1 MVSRRLLLL
10 LLSLAS
16 LAAGGPRSDR
26 SRDIQ
31 LDDEANH
38 TEKLAVGDKLRLRC
52 NSVTDVS
59 WHKDG
64 AVLQGRA
71 PQLRIN
77 KQAVRFKAV
86 QLADAGRYACCNRSE
101 NGTEQCRSITLL
113 VYDATAHAD
122 ALQDMAAAH
131 VPGVVERLAD
141 LPTAGDS
148 YSYELDRARQ
158 LGNADMMHRANMT
171 AMSLVHEAEDASGNA
186 NDQPAGANS
195 EMLHQMGPRFTKPNI
210 MTHEVIKPAGSTV
223 HLSCPAEG
231 NPKPQITWEKDGGKV
246 TDHHDQWSLK
256 LEDMSGLDTGNY
268 TCLVCNSVACI
279 NFVFEVDVI
288 EHHQYKMNLTTD
300 PQNSTVVVG
309 HNVSFYCRI
318 PSGHLY
324 VRWFK
329 GNLTA
334 HGKIGPR
341 MYTESPEVLVLG
353 NVTFGDEG
361 WYTCV
366 ARNSFGT
373 TSASAYL
380 HVVDRNLIPMSQL
393 SDQEDSNDTET
404 NRVAGEYNETVPQ
417 MPPRFTKPG
426 NMNRLVA
433 KPAGNM
439 LRLKC
444 PAEGNPEPNITWTKD
459 GATPSRML
467 GSVRN
472 GRWSLILEDLV
483 VSDSGNYSCI
493 VCNLCGCINFTFK
506 VDIVERFP
514 HKPHV
519 LDGYPHNVTAVV
531 NTTAKFSCPTY
542 SELEPHIQWV
552 KTPHRVE
559 DGTDPV
565 DVTVAPLYQLGIPIG
580 TPEELVLSN
589 VSYED
594 EGWYTCIVG
603 NSLGLTYASAYLHVV
618 DKEEEE
624 PQQMAK
630 FQLTLV
636 NVMAILLFILFVVGV
651 VIMLFVFHR
660 LKIKRKKMKKLLA
673 IETARAAVVTQWTKK
688 VIVEK
693 QNLANAQNTQEPL
706 LMPVVKIE
714 KQKSHSQM
722 GTSSSGSHHT
732 ISEYELP
739 LDTEW
744 EIQRD
749 VLTLGKSLGE
759 GAFGKVVRAEGQNM
773 VKQGVSTIVAVK
785 MLKEGHTDTE
795 MMDLVSE
802 MEMMK
807 MIGKHINI
815 INLLGCCTQDGPLY
829 VVVEYAPHGNLRDF
843 LRQHRPSSGYEP
855 AIGTDLKEKKTLT
868 QKDLVSFA
876 YQVARGM
883 EYLASRRC
891 IHRDLAARNVL
902 VSDDYVLK
910 IADFG
915 LARDIHCHDYYR
927 KTTDGRLPV
936 KWMAPEALFH
946 RVYTTQSDVW
956 SYGILLW
963 EIMTLGG
970 TPYPSVPSVEK
981 LFQLLRS
988 GHRMEKPPCC
998 SLEIYMLMRD
1008 CWSYQ
1013 PNERPTFGE
1022 LVEDLD
1028 RILTITANEE
1038 YLDLGLPQLDTPPS
1052 SQESTEDEEAFP
1064 YLL

>member
-1 MVSRRLLLL
+1 MLLLL
-10 LLSLAS
+10 LAVVSLSTA
-16 LAAGGPRSDR
+16 GPRS
-26 SRDIQ
+26 SRYREIQ
-31 LDDEANH
+31 LDGEDDL
-38 TEKLAVGDKLRLRC
+38 TEKLVVDDKLRLRC
-52 NSVTDVS
+52 NSEANIT

-64 AVLQGRA
+64 TI
-71 PQLRIN
+71 LRSRPPFLKITR
-77 KQAVRFKAV
+77 QAMKFRAV
-86 QLADAGRYACCNRSE
+86 QHTDAGRYGCCIHME
-101 NGTEQCRSITLL
+101 NGTEQCHNITLM
-113 VYDATAHAD
+113 VYSTIVHTDF
-122 ALQDMAAAH
+122 LQDVAAAH
-131 VPGVVERLAD
+131 VHGVTEQRED
-141 LPTAGDS
+141 LPTGGDS
-148 YSYELDRARQ
+148 YNYEIDPVRQ
-158 LGNADMMHRANMT
+158 LNDADIMLRANLT
-171 AMSLVHEAEDASGNA
+171 SMSLVHELEEAPDNENTHV
-186 NDQPAGANS
+186 AGVYN
-195 EMLHQMGPRFTKPNI
+195 ETLPQMAPHFVKPNI
-210 MTHEVIKPAGSTV
+210 MEQMVKKPAGSTV
-223 HLSCPAEG
+223 VLSCPAKG
-231 NPKPQITWEKDGGKV
+231 NPEPNITWTKDRNILSNRHYG
-246 TDHHDQWSLK
+246 QWSLK
-256 LEDMSGLDTGNY
+256 IEDTVVYDSGNY
-268 TCLVCNSVACI
+268 MCFICNFIGCI
-279 NFVFEVDVI
+279 NFTFEVELID
-288 EHHQYKMNLTTD
+288 HHNQKPNLTEV
-300 PQNSTVVVG
+300 PQNSTVMVG
-309 HNVSFYCRI
+309 HSVSFHCEVI
-318 PSGHLY
+318 SGHSD
-324 VRWFK
+324 VTWFQGYFTSHIDAK
-329 GNLTA
+329 TRI
-334 HGKIGPR
+334 H
-341 MYTESPEVLVLG
+341 TDTPEILALK
-353 NVTFGDEG
+353 NVTHADEG

-366 ARNSFGT
+366 AKNTFGMT
-373 TSASAYL
+373 FASAYL
-380 HVVDRNLIPMSQL
+380 HIIDIPENLTPVSHL
-393 SDQEDSNDTET
+393 NDQEDSHDTET

-426 NMNRLVA
+426 NMNRMMA

-459 GATPSRML
+459 GAPPHRHL
-467 GSVRN
+467 GSIRN

-483 VSDSGNYSCI
+483 VSDSGNYTCI
-493 VCNLCGCINFTFK
+493 VCNLCGCINFTYK
-506 VDIVERFP
+506 VDIIERYP
-514 HKPHV
+514 HKPYV
-519 LDGYPHNVTAVV
+519 KEDYPRNVTARV
-531 NTTAKFSCPTY
+531 NTTVMFNCPTY
-542 SELEPHIQWV
+542 SDLEPHIQWV
-552 KTPHRVE
+552 KMPHMFE
-559 DGTDPV
+559 EGTDPMEDNSTLLV
-565 DVTVAPLYQLGIPIG
+565 QSSISTDS
-580 TPEELVLSN
+580 PEELVLSN

-594 EGWYTCIVG
+594 EGWYTCIAG
-603 NSLGLTYASAYLHVV
+603 NSLGMTYASAYLHVV
-618 DKEEEE
+618 DSLEEDP
-624 PQQMAK
+624 PQIPKLQP
-630 FQLTLV
+630 TLV
-636 NVMAILLFILFVVGV
+636 NIVAVGLCTLFLAGV
-651 VIMLFVFHR
+651 VIMIAIFHR
-660 LKIKRKKMKKLLA
+660 LKIKREKMKKLLA

-693 QNLANAQNTQEPL
+693 QNLANTQNTQEPL
-706 LMPVVKIE
+706 LMPIVKIE

-722 GTSSSGSHHT
+722 GTTSSGSDLM

-744 EIQRD
+744 EIRRD
-749 VLTLGKSLGE
+749 MLTLGKSLGE
-759 GAFGKVVRAEGQNM
+759 GAFGKVIKAEGQSI
-773 VKQGVSTIVAVK
+773 VKQGVNTTVAVK

-1013 PNERPTFGE
+1013 PNERPMFGE

-1052 SQESTEDEEAFP
+1052 SQESSDDEEAFP

>member
-1 MVSRRLLLL
+1 
-10 LLSLAS
+10 
-16 LAAGGPRSDR
+16 
-26 SRDIQ
+26 
-31 LDDEANH
+31 
-38 TEKLAVGDKLRLRC
+38 
-52 NSVTDVS
+52 
-59 WHKDG
+59 
-64 AVLQGRA
+64 
-71 PQLRIN
+71 
-77 KQAVRFKAV
+77 
-86 QLADAGRYACCNRSE
+86 
-101 NGTEQCRSITLL
+101 
-113 VYDATAHAD
+113 
-122 ALQDMAAAH
+122 
-131 VPGVVERLAD
+131 
-141 LPTAGDS
+141 
-148 YSYELDRARQ
+148 
-158 LGNADMMHRANMT
+158 
-171 AMSLVHEAEDASGNA
+171 
-186 NDQPAGANS
+186 
-195 EMLHQMGPRFTKPNI
+195 
-210 MTHEVIKPAGSTV
+210 
-223 HLSCPAEG
+223 
-231 NPKPQITWEKDGGKV
+231 
-246 TDHHDQWSLK
+246 
-256 LEDMSGLDTGNY
+256 
-268 TCLVCNSVACI
+268 
-279 NFVFEVDVI
+279 
-288 EHHQYKMNLTTD
+288 
-300 PQNSTVVVG
+300 
-309 HNVSFYCRI
+309 
-318 PSGHLY
+318 
-324 VRWFK
+324 
-329 GNLTA
+329 
-334 HGKIGPR
+334 
-341 MYTESPEVLVLG
+341 
-353 NVTFGDEG
+353 
-361 WYTCV
+361 
-366 ARNSFGT
+366 
-373 TSASAYL
+373 
-380 HVVDRNLIPMSQL
+380 
-393 SDQEDSNDTET
+393 
-404 NRVAGEYNETVPQ
+404 
-417 MPPRFTKPG
+417 
-426 NMNRLVA
+426 
-433 KPAGNM
+433 
-439 LRLKC
+439 
-444 PAEGNPEPNITWTKD
+444 
-459 GATPSRML
+459 
-467 GSVRN
+467 
-472 GRWSLILEDLV
+472 
-483 VSDSGNYSCI
+483 
-493 VCNLCGCINFTFK
+493 
-506 VDIVERFP
+506 
-514 HKPHV
+514 
-519 LDGYPHNVTAVV
+519 
-531 NTTAKFSCPTY
+531 
-542 SELEPHIQWV
+542 
-552 KTPHRVE
+552 
-559 DGTDPV
+559 
-565 DVTVAPLYQLGIPIG
+565 
-580 TPEELVLSN
+580 